1 MALRSGTP
9 VNLSSLQRDYSAL
22 PKIAA
27 IKAQANQGIFDAIQS
42 GLEKRKDNIEKA
54 EKKTLNIK
62 LLNQIIESD
71 KKNQFVPAGVTAEE
85 LSKYV
90 PIEET
95 LKYAQ
100 AMGIANQGLKK
111 ERQLRKTAQ
120 RLASAI
126 PGMDEKTMRQLSRS
140 NPGLL
145 IDLGIKAQ
153 QGTKPEYE
161 LVKVIDPDGTERT
174 VRVNVGQGTYTDINQ
189 QATTPKSTQTFDLG
203 GRPVSPVDP
212 ATGRPPATSVPTT
225 KGSLESSP
233 SLAEQNANVKA
244 KRDLMSQDV
253 TDIYKAQARTGV
265 VDRAGIAKILTERYP
280 GLSKVVVD
288 GIIEKDLEKIRDK
301 AIQKLQEMEQSFPDI
316 TKYVLSLAQ
325 IDPSKGQVQGS
336 GFLGMTGKEYEAS
349 DFGDIEANPEF
360 NVVLR
365 AQPEIL
371 TILGVPKSTIADI
384 MGLKSE
390 LPNELTTKTTYS
402 VQEVPGGGLMTRN

>member
-42 GLEKRKDNIEKA
+42 GLEKRKNNIEKA

-62 LLNQIIESD
+62 LLNQIIEGD

-100 AMGIANQGLKK
+100 AMGIANQGLRK
-111 ERQLRKTAQ
+111 ERQLRKAAQ
-120 RLASAI
+120 GLASAI
-126 PGMDEKTMRQLSRS
+126 PGMDEKTMRQLSRV
-140 NPGLL
+140 NPELL
-145 IDLGIKAQ
+145 IQLGIKAR
-153 QGTKPEYE
+153 QGTEPEYE
-161 LVKVIDPDGTERT
+161 LKEITDPDGTKRT
-174 VRVNVGQGTYTDINQ
+174 VRVNVGQGTYTNINQ
-189 QATTPKSTQTFDLG
+189 QAPTPKSIQSYDLG

-225 KGSLESSP
+225 KGSLTSSP

-244 KRDLMSQDV
+244 KREEMSEKI
-253 TDIYKAQARTGV
+253 TDIYKSQARTGV
-265 VDRAGIAKILTERYP
+265 VDRAGIAKIVKDEYP
-280 GLSKVVVD
+280 GLSEVVVD

-301 AIQKLQEMEQSFPDI
+301 AIQKLQEMEQSAEGI
-316 TKYVLSLAQ
+316 TEYVLSLAQ
-325 IDPSKGQVQGS
+325 IDPSKGQPQGS
-336 GFLGMTGKEYEAS
+336 GFLGLTGKEYEAS
-349 DFGDIEANPEF
+349 DFGDIEADPKKNAL
-360 NVVLR
+360 LR
-365 AQPEIL
+365 TQPEIL
-371 TILGVPKSTIADI
+371 TILGVPKNTIADI
-384 MGLKSE
+384 MGLKPE
-390 LPNELTTKTTYS
+390 LPNELTTKTRYS
-402 VQEVPGGGLMTRN
+402 VQEVPGGGLVIKN